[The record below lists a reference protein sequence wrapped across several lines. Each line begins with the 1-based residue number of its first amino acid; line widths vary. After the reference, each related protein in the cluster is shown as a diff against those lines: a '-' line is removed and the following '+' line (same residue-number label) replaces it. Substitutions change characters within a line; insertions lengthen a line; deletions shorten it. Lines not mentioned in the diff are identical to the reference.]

1 MRLLAS
7 ARDDFFTP
15 DATVE
20 LADGFN
26 KPYSVIYG
34 HGFLDIEAAL
44 KPIGG
49 VGLPTPNGAQID
61 VNAPILM
68 TGSGLGDAVEV
79 SLAAT
84 NLAVKDAL
92 SAGFVMPG
100 TALTSGARPGSQAG
114 ALLAK
119 ALRSNL
125 TANRTAAPAALS
137 DPFAAFTGPVL
148 ALSAPDGT
156 TSAAVLMP
164 QGDGA
169 LGFTLTRALTD
180 GPTKVEL
187 GLKLA
192 RDNGGL
198 LSLGGEEGAAMAS
211 VALGVTQDLG
221 NGAFMAVSGEMG
233 LTDLGGDTALG
244 DSSSAR
250 FDAVKLTAGQSD
262 IFSKGDRLSVGVGMP
277 IAIASGET
285 VVDLPVSRAG
295 LAADF
300 EAVALDLAPDNRQLD
315 LEVTY
320 QTALAD
326 GVEMQ
331 LSLIHSDNFGN
342 RAGETDT
349 AGALAFAFRF

>member
-1 MRLLAS
+1 
-7 ARDDFFTP
+7 
-15 DATVE
+15 
-20 LADGFN
+20 
-26 KPYSVIYG
+26 
-34 HGFLDIEAAL
+34 
-44 KPIGG
+44 
-49 VGLPTPNGAQID
+49 
-61 VNAPILM
+61 
-68 TGSGLGDAVEV
+68 
-79 SLAAT
+79 
-84 NLAVKDAL
+84 VKDAL

-100 TALTSGARPGSQAG
+100 SALTASARPGSQAG

-125 TANRTAAPAALS
+125 AADRIASPAALD

-148 ALSAPDGT
+148 ELSAPDGT
-156 TSAAVLMP
+156 ASAAVLVP
-164 QGDGA
+164 QSGAAA
-169 LGFTLTRALTD
+169 LGFTLTRVLTD

-192 RDNGGL
+192 RDDGGL
-198 LSLGGEEGAAMAS
+198 LSLGGTEGAAMAS

-244 DSSSAR
+244 NTSSAR

-262 IFSKGDRLSVGVGMP
+262 IFTKGDRLSVGVGMP

-285 VVDLPVSRAG
+285 VLDLPVNRAG
-295 LAADF
+295 LAASF
-300 EAVALDLAPDNRQLD
+300 EGVALDLAPENRQRD
-315 LEVTY
+315 LELTY

-326 GVEMQ
+326 GLEMK